1 MESGRK
7 PSNSHTIT
15 FSGYSWQNLLG
26 PNVILCSNSLQSEH
40 KQHCNIYHSQHQ
52 FINTIH
58 TASSLYLC
66 TLTAQASL
74 HLKTSS
80 LTHHDPHSI
89 TSSGT
94 TSLTIQAL
102 PLRPTNQFS
111 RSFASSPHPALP
123 GQITIHFSKRS
134 AILTSSTRTKVQTTI
149 YIANA

>member
-80 LTHHDPHSI
+80 LTHHDPHN
-89 TSSGT
+89 
-94 TSLTIQAL
+94 LA
-102 PLRPTNQFS
+102 
-111 RSFASSPHPALP
+111 SPHQVRHHSP
-123 GQITIHFSKRS
+123 SKHYLLDPPINLAEASLAVRIQHYLGKS
-134 AILTSSTRTKVQTTI
+134 PSTSQ
-149 YIANA
+149 NAAPY